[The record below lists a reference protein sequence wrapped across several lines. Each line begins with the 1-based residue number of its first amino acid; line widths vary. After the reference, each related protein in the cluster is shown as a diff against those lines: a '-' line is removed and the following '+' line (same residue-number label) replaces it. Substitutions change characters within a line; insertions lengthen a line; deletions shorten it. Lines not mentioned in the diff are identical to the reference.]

1 MRRICTTLMLLVG
14 MVLLPTV
21 VFAQTGKIV
30 GTVTDAATGDPL
42 PGVNV
47 YLDGTTQGTSTDFDG
62 RYVIIGAR
70 PGSYTLVASYISFA
84 TQRVEGVQVS
94 LDLTTT
100 INFELSEEILVGEEV
115 VVVAEAVAVKKDL
128 TSSESRIT
136 SETIDKLP
144 VTELGQVLEV
154 QAGITN
160 RGGLHVRGG
169 RSSEVIYMVDGVPV
183 SDSYDGSSTVQLE
196 NDGIEELQVV
206 SGTFNAEYGNAMSG
220 VINIVT
226 KEGRSDRFGGSVSM
240 HTGAYAASGSGGE
253 DYIRGVRADDY
264 TSQGVQYR
272 DVDPYS
278 YLPFNPGHYSNASVT
293 LEGPLWK
300 DRATLF
306 LLGRYFQ
313 NDGWFY
319 GANIFNPDGTPGDS
333 SLVAMDN
340 YEKLSWQA
348 NLKIRL
354 SQKLI
359 LNLSGQGSGAESRNG
374 DFFRRWSPQG
384 RGRYTDDGY
393 NVRTKL
399 THLVSNT
406 TFYTLDVSATR
417 RSLASR
423 LYADYDDPRYVDF
436 DINPPDSVCSDS
448 GCAPVLTGGGRFARG
463 GTDLGRGTRY
473 SNAFLV
479 KGDLSSQLG
488 DHHLVKMGFQFKRDD
503 LGISGYQL
511 QQAVDEN
518 GATLTGENF
527 VPRIPETTSSAFL
540 EFSDIRPQS
549 FSAYVQDKMEYD
561 AIIIN
566 AGVRF
571 DYFNANE
578 DVPADREDPNIFSPL
593 KKINQFNDLN
603 GSGFIE
609 PEEETAQNRKTL
621 ADREAYWWRGV
632 DAKSTVSPRLGVA
645 YPITEQGVIHF
656 SYGLF
661 FQIPTNDRL
670 FESYGYKIP
679 SLSGTYGPY
688 GNPDLEPQ
696 KTTMYE
702 IGLKQGFGEYV
713 IDVTGYYR
721 DVRNWVSTS
730 PVIVTALPGVQYVV
744 YANRDYAN
752 TRGLTVS
759 FRRNFVDGWG
769 FDASYTAQVAEGSN
783 SNPADEFF
791 ASQGNAEKRLAL
803 LPLNWDQRHK
813 IAGAVYLGG
822 DNWGASTRFRI
833 GSGFPYSPSFV
844 EATLAGNDVPPEYP
858 TNSRRIP
865 FTYEFD
871 ANVYYEFDFGRVR
884 PRLFVD
890 LFNLFDTR
898 NVTGVYSDTGEPD
911 VTLQQFQLGSYD
923 PGYFVR
929 PFNYVEPRRIQAGLE
944 IKF

>member
-1 MRRICTTLMLLVG
+1 MRRIRTTLMLLVA
-14 MVLLPTV
+14 MLAMAASVH
-21 VFAQTGKIV
+21 AQTGKIV
-30 GTVTDAATGDPL
+30 GTVTDASTGDPL

-47 YLDGTTQGTSTDFDG
+47 YIDGTTQGTSTDLDG
-62 RYVIIGAR
+62 NFVIIGVR

-100 INFELSEEILVGEEV
+100 INFEMSEEILVGEEV
-115 VVVAEAVAVKKDL
+115 VVIAEAVAVKKDL
-128 TSSESRIT
+128 TSSESRVT

-240 HTGAYAASGSGGE
+240 HAGAYAASGSGGE
-253 DYIRGVRADDY
+253 DYLRGVNAEDY
-264 TSQGVQYR
+264 LSQGVEYR

-278 YLPFNPGHYSNASVT
+278 YLPFSPGHYSNVSAT
-293 LEGPLWK
+293 LEGPIWK
-300 DRATLF
+300 DRVTIF
-306 LLGRYFQ
+306 MLGRFFG

-340 YEKLSWQA
+340 YEKLSWQT
-348 NLKIRL
+348 NLKVRL
-354 SQKLI
+354 TQKLI
-359 LNLSGQGSGAESRNG
+359 LNVSGQGSAAESRGG

-384 RGRYTDDGY
+384 RGRYTDDGF

-399 THLVSNT
+399 THLLSNT
-406 TFYTLDVSATR
+406 TFYTFDVSMTQR
-417 RSLASR
+417 ELASR
-423 LYADYDDPRYVDF
+423 LFPDFDDPRYVDF
-436 DINPPDSVCSDS
+436 DINPPDSVCSDA
-448 GCAPVLTGGGRFARG
+448 GCSPVLTGGGRFARG
-463 GTDLGRGTRY
+463 GTDLVRGTRY
-473 SNAFLV
+473 SNSFLV
-479 KGDLSSQLG
+479 KGDISSQLG
-488 DHHLVKMGFQFKRDD
+488 DHHLVKGGFQYKRDD

-518 GATLTGENF
+518 GAPLTGADF
-527 VPRIPETTSSAFL
+527 VPRIPEQTSSAYL
-540 EFSDIRPQS
+540 EFSDIKPTS
-549 FSAYVQDKMEYD
+549 FSAYIQDKIEYD

-566 AGVRF
+566 AGVRY
-571 DYFNANE
+571 DYFSANE
-578 DVPADREDPNIFSPL
+578 QVPADREDPNIFSPL
-593 KKINQFNDLN
+593 KKINQFHDLN

-609 PEEETAQNRKTL
+609 PEEETAANRKTL
-621 ADREAYWWRGV
+621 EDREAYWWRSV
-632 DAKSTVSPRLGVA
+632 SAKSTISPRLGVA
-645 YPITEQGVIHF
+645 YPITEEGVIHF

-702 IGLKQGFGEYV
+702 IGLKQGFGEFV

-730 PVIVTALPGVQYVV
+730 PVILTGLPGVQYAV

-752 TRGLTVS
+752 TRGLTLS

-813 IAGAVYLGG
+813 VAGAFYLGG
-822 DNWGASTRFRI
+822 DNWGTSLRFRI

-871 ANVYYEFDFGRVR
+871 TNVYYEFDMGPVR
-884 PRLFVD
+884 PRVFVD
-890 LFNLFDTR
+890 IFNLFDTR

>member
-1 MRRICTTLMLLVG
+1 MRTIRTTLLLLV
-14 MVLLPTV
+14 VLLAGAVPAL
-21 VFAQTGKIV
+21 AQTGKIV
-30 GTVTDAATGDPL
+30 GNVTDASTGDPL
-42 PGVNV
+42 PGVNI
-47 YLDGTTQGTSTDFDG
+47 YLDGTTQGTSSDLDG
-62 RYVIIGAR
+62 NYVIIGVR
-70 PGSYTLVASYISFA
+70 PGTYTLVASYISFA

-100 INFELSEEILVGEEV
+100 INFELAEEIMVGEEV
-115 VVVAEAVAVKKDL
+115 VIIAEAVAVKKDL
-128 TSSESRIT
+128 TSSESRVT
-136 SETIDKLP
+136 AETIEKLP

-154 QAGITN
+154 QAGVTN

-226 KEGRSDRFGGSVSM
+226 KEGRSDRFGGSFSSYA
-240 HTGAYAASGSGGE
+240 GAYAVSGSGGE
-253 DYIRGVRADDY
+253 DFLKGINASEY

-278 YLPFNPGHYSNASVT
+278 YLPFSPGHFSNMSAT

-300 DRATLF
+300 DRVTLF

-319 GANIFNPDGTPGDS
+319 GANIFNPDGTSGDS

-340 YEKLSWQA
+340 FEKLSWQG
-348 NLKIRL
+348 NLRVQL
-354 SQKLI
+354 TRELI
-359 LNLSGQGSGAESRNG
+359 LNLSGQGSAATSRSG
-374 DFFRRWSPQG
+374 DFWRRWAPQG
-384 RGRYTDDGY
+384 RGRYGDDGY
-393 NVRTKL
+393 NVRAKL
-399 THLVSNT
+399 THLLSNT

-417 RSLASR
+417 RDLSSR
-423 LYADYDDPRYVDF
+423 LYPTFDDPRYTDF
-436 DINPPDSVCSDS
+436 DIAPPDSVCSDS
-448 GCAPVLTGGGRFARG
+448 GCSQVITGGGRFARG
-463 GTDLGRGTRY
+463 GTDLIRGTRY
-473 SNAFLV
+473 SDSYLV
-479 KGDLSSQLG
+479 KGDVSSQRG
-488 DHHLVKMGFQFKRDD
+488 DHHLVKGGFQYKVDD
-503 LGISGYQL
+503 LGVSGYQL
-511 QQAVDEN
+511 IQSTDQG
-518 GATLTGENF
+518 GAPMTGADF
-527 VPRIPETTSSAFL
+527 VPRIPDQNSSAYL
-540 EFSDIRPQS
+540 EFNDVKPKS
-549 FSAYVQDKMEYD
+549 FSAYIQDKIEYD

-566 AGVRF
+566 AGLRF
-571 DYFNANE
+571 DWFDANSS
-578 DVPADREDPNIFSPL
+578 VPVDKEDPNIYNPL
-593 KKINQFNDLN
+593 KKINQFFDTNN
-603 GSGFIE
+603 SGVIE
-609 PEEETAQNRKTL
+609 PNEETASNRKSI
-621 ADREAYWWRGV
+621 ADREAYWWRSVG
-632 DAKSTVSPRLGVA
+632 AKHTFSPRLGVA

-661 FQIPTNDRL
+661 YQIPTNDRL
-670 FESYGYKIP
+670 FESYGYKVPTI
-679 SLSGTYGPY
+679 SGTYGPY

-702 IGLKQGFGEYV
+702 IGLKQGFGEFV
-713 IDVTGYYR
+713 LDVTGYYR

-730 PVIVTALPGVQYVV
+730 PVILTALPGVQYAV

-752 TRGLTVS
+752 TRGITLS
-759 FRRNFVDGWG
+759 FKRNFVDGWG

-813 IAGAVYLGG
+813 IAGALYLGG

-833 GSGFPYSPSFV
+833 GSGFPYTPSFV

-871 ANVYYEFDFGRVR
+871 ANVYYEFDMGPVR
-884 PRLFVD
+884 PRVFLD
-890 LFNLFDTR
+890 IFNIFDTR

-911 VTLQQFQLGSYD
+911 VTLQQFQLGAYD
-923 PGYFVR
+923 PGYWVR
-929 PFNYVEPRRIQAGLE
+929 PYNYVEPRRIQAGIE
-944 IKF
+944 VKF

>member
-1 MRRICTTLMLLVG
+1 MRRIRTTLMLL
-14 MVLLPTV
+14 TV
-21 VFAQTGKIV
+21 MLAMASSVHAQSGKIV

-47 YLDGTTQGTSTDFDG
+47 YLDGTTQGTSTDLDG
-62 RYVIIGAR
+62 NYVIIGVR
-70 PGSYTLVASYISFA
+70 PGTYTVVASYISFA
-84 TQRVEGVQVS
+84 TQRVQGVQVN

-100 INFELSEEILVGEEV
+100 VDFNLTEEILMGEEV
-115 VVVAEAVAVKKDL
+115 VVIAEAVAVKKDL
-128 TSSESRIT
+128 TSSESRVT

-226 KEGRSDRFGGSVSM
+226 KEGRSDRFGGSVSVY
-240 HTGAYAASGSGGE
+240 TGAYAVGGEGGE
-253 DYIRGVRADDY
+253 DYLRGINAEDY
-264 TSQGVQYR
+264 TSLGVQYR

-278 YLPFNPGHYSNASVT
+278 YLPFNPGHYSNVAMT

-300 DRATLF
+300 DRVTIF
-306 LLGRYFQ
+306 MLGRFFE

-340 YEKLSWQA
+340 FEKLSWQT
-348 NLKIRL
+348 NLRVRL
-354 SQKLI
+354 TNELI
-359 LNLSGQGSGAESRNG
+359 LNLSGQGSTAKSRGG
-374 DFFRRWSPQG
+374 DFGRRWSPQG
-384 RGRYTDDGY
+384 RGRYSDDGY
-393 NVRTKL
+393 NLRAKL
-399 THLVSNT
+399 THLLSNT
-406 TFYTLDVSATR
+406 TFYTLDAAITR

-423 LYADYDDPRYVDF
+423 LYPDFDDPRYTDF
-436 DINPPDSVCSDS
+436 DIAPPDSVCSDA
-448 GCAPVLTGGGRFARG
+448 GCTQVISGGGRFARG
-463 GTDLGRGTRY
+463 GTDLVRGTRY
-473 SNAFLV
+473 SDSFLI
-479 KGDLSSQLG
+479 KGDISSQFG
-488 DHHLVKMGFQFKRDD
+488 DHHLVKGGFQYKRDD

-511 QQAVDEN
+511 IQAPD
-518 GATLTGENF
+518 GAGGLLSGEDF
-527 VPRIPETTSSAFL
+527 VPAIPPVTSSAYL
-540 EFSDIRPQS
+540 EFSDITPTS
-549 FSAYVQDKMEYD
+549 FSAYIQDKIEYD

-566 AGVRF
+566 AGVRYDWF
-571 DYFNANE
+571 RANE
-578 DVPADREDPNIFSPL
+578 SVPADREDPNIYNPL
-593 KKINQFNDLN
+593 KKINQFRDVD
-603 GSGFIE
+603 GSGVIE
-609 PEEETAQNRKTL
+609 PDEETSENRLTQ
-621 ADREAYWWRGV
+621 ADREAYWWRDVG
-632 DAKSTVSPRLGVA
+632 AKSTVSPRLGVA
-645 YPITEQGVIHF
+645 YPITESGVIHF

-670 FESYGYKIP
+670 FQSYGYKVP
-679 SLSGTYGPY
+679 TSSGTYGPY

-702 IGLKQGFGEYV
+702 IGLKQGFGEFV
-713 IDVTGYYR
+713 LDVTGYYR

-730 PVIVTALPGVQYVV
+730 PIILTALPGVQYAV

-752 TRGLTVS
+752 TRGLTLS

-813 IAGAVYLGG
+813 VAGAFYLGG

-833 GSGFPYSPSFV
+833 GSGFPYTPSFV

-865 FTYEFD
+865 LTYEFD
-871 ANVYYEFDFGRVR
+871 ANVYYEFDLGRVR
-884 PRLFVD
+884 PRVTLD
-890 LFNLFDTR
+890 IFNLFDTR

-911 VTLQQFQLGSYD
+911 VTLQQFQLGAYD
-923 PGYFVR
+923 PGFWVR
-929 PFNYVEPRRIQAGLE
+929 PFNYVEPRRIQAGIE